1 MAERVWDSMRG
12 NIAIYIAIYIMVNL
26 LRENANDISSLY
38 LADIYIYIYN
48 GKLRENVHIS
58 V

>member
-1 MAERVWDSMRG
+1 MRG

-38 LADIYIYIYN
+38 LADIYIYIYIYN